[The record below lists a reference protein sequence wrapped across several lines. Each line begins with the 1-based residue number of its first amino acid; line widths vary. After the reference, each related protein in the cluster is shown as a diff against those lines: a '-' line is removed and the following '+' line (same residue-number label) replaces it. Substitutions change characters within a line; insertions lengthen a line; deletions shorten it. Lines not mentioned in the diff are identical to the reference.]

1 MLRAILKYG
10 VIAGLVVG
18 GFEVGTVAT
27 FSGMPPL
34 KYGMLIGYTTM
45 LIALSAVFVG
55 IKQHRDVDRGGVI
68 GFWPAFGV
76 GLGISFIAG
85 IFYVVAWEAVQ
96 AMTHM
101 DFASSYAR
109 AMIESEKAKGASAEA
124 LAKLSADMATFKV
137 QYANPLFRLPMTFVE
152 IFPVGVLVT
161 LVSAGLLR
169 NSRFLPARRG

>member
-1 MLRAILKYG
+1 MLRSILKYG

-18 GFEVGTVAT
+18 GLMFAT
-27 FSGMPPL
+27 FLGFDGMPPL

-55 IKQHRDVDRGGVI
+55 IKRHRDVERGGVI
-68 GFWPAFGV
+68 GFWSAVGV
-76 GLGISFIAG
+76 GLGVSFVAG
-85 IFYVVAWEAVQ
+85 IFYVAAWETLQ

-101 DFASSYAR
+101 DFATSYSNAII
-109 AMIESEKAKGASAEA
+109 ASERAKGASAEA
-124 LAKLSADMATFKV
+124 LAKLTADMETFKV
-137 QYANPLFRLPMTFVE
+137 QYANPLFRLPMTFLE
-152 IFPVGVLVT
+152 IFPVGVLVS

>member
-1 MLRAILKYG
+1 MLRTILKYG

-18 GFEVGTVAT
+18 GFELVTFLA

-55 IKQHRDVDRGGVI
+55 IKRHRDVDRGGVI

-76 GLGISFIAG
+76 GLGVTFIAG
-85 IFYVVAWEAVQ
+85 IFYVAAWEAVQ

-101 DFASSYAR
+101 DFATSYAN
-109 AMIESEKAKGASAEA
+109 AIIASEKAKGASAEA
-124 LAKLSADMATFKV
+124 LAKLSVDMEAFKV
-137 QYANPLFRLPMTFVE
+137 QYANPMFRLPMTFVE
-152 IFPVGVLVT
+152 IFPVGVLVS

-169 NSRFLPARRG
+169 NSRFLPARRS

>member
-1 MLRAILKYG
+1 MLRTILKYG
-10 VIAGLVVG
+10 VIAGLIVG
-18 GFEVGTVAT
+18 GFEVGTVAA

-34 KYGMLIGYTTM
+34 KYGMVIGYTTM

-55 IKQHRDVDRGGVI
+55 IKRHRDVDRGGVI

-85 IFYVVAWEAVQ
+85 IFYVAAWEVVQ

-101 DFASSYAR
+101 DFASSYAQ
-109 AMIESEKAKGASAEA
+109 ASIASEKAKGASAEA
-124 LAKLSADMATFKV
+124 LAKLTADMETFKV
-137 QYANPLFRLPMTFVE
+137 QYADPMFRLPMTFVE
-152 IFPVGVLVT
+152 IFPVGVLVS
-161 LVSAGLLR
+161 LLSAGLLR